1 MTLWTARAA
10 HRAWLDAEARRL
22 VDFAAAADHPEH
34 GFAWLDGSGA
44 PLPEQGVHTWIT
56 CRVTHVAALAHLEGI
71 PGASA
76 LADHGLRA
84 LAGPLRDPEHD
95 GWFTALDSRGTV
107 ADSRKEAYQHAFVLL
122 AAASATVAGR
132 PGARELLDAAA
143 AVIEQRFWEE
153 ETGRCRESWDAAWHA
168 DEPYRGA
175 NSNMHLVEAFLA
187 AFDATGDRVWAERA
201 LRIAHF
207 FVHEVAA
214 PRDWRLPEHFTPDWQ
229 VVADYNT
236 DDRAHPFRPYGVT
249 VGHVLEWARL
259 LVHVEAALPDP
270 PSWLL
275 ADAEAMFAAAVARG
289 WSVDGTEGFVYTLDY
304 DDTPVVRSRMHWV
317 VAEAISAAAV
327 LGQRTG
333 DERYEHWYRTWWDHA
348 ATYFV
353 DTVQGSWH
361 HELDPTLAPPPGG
374 TWSGK
379 PDVYHAYQATRLPL
393 LPLAPSLAGAIATVG

>member
-1 MTLWTARAA
+1 M
-10 HRAWLDAEARRL
+10 
-22 VDFAAAADHPEH
+22 
-34 GFAWLDGSGA
+34 
-44 PLPEQGVHTWIT
+44 
-56 CRVTHVAALAHLEGI
+56 
-71 PGASA
+71 
-76 LADHGLRA
+76 
-84 LAGPLRDPEHD
+84 
-95 GWFTALDSRGTV
+95 
-107 ADSRKEAYQHAFVLL
+107 
-122 AAASATVAGR
+122 
-132 PGARELLDAAA
+132 
-143 AVIEQRFWEE
+143 IEQRFWEE

-361 HELDPTLAPPPGG
+361 HELDPPLAPPPGG

-393 LPLAPSLAGAIATVG
+393 LPLAPEPGGGARHGGRTARGRAARPAGALRPGSMVRGGRSAPARVCDPPPGQGSGLGPRPHPESPLPFPGFLCFHRGPRWGGNGAVPACPGLEWTI